1 MAKFKITKQDVVET
15 IKKRWW
21 IMLIELA
28 VIGVILLFDLLT
40 KKYAVEFLSTQHG
53 WKHPFI
59 EGFISLTYTENTG
72 AGFGM
77 FSGNTTALTVITAL
91 VIVAIIVYLIIAQK
105 ESMWLRVSLLFI
117 VGGGIGNLVDRIG
130 LGYVRDF
137 IKFDFWESFAIF
149 NIADSFVTVGVFM
162 LIAVLIVMLV
172 KEGKKN
178 KKAFEEEQAGKPAET
193 HADPLDAPIPLNP
206 MMESVNEYT
215 FEEVRSDSE
224 NARET
229 ANSETETPQ
238 TDEALNGDGQSVA
251 DEGETEGDTQEA
263 LGEGEPS
270 ESAQNVDEN
279 SARDEIPS
287 ESNSEQDGSDAE

>member
-15 IKKRWW
+15 IRKRWW
-21 IMLIELA
+21 LMLIELA
-28 VIGVILLFDLLT
+28 VMGAILLFDLLT

-77 FSGNTTALTVITAL
+77 FSGNTTALTVITAI
-91 VIVAIIVYLIIAQK
+91 VIVAILIYLILAQK
-105 ESMWLRVSLLFI
+105 ESMWLRISLLFI
-117 VGGGIGNLVDRIG
+117 ASGGIGNLVDRIG

-215 FEEVRSDSE
+215 FEEVKDASSVEDETSDS
-224 NARET
+224 
-229 ANSETETPQ
+229 ETPQ
-238 TDEALNGDGQSVA
+238 TDEALGSDVQAVA
-251 DEGETEGDTQEA
+251 DENDGDTQEVM
-263 LGEGEPS
+263 GEGEPS
-270 ESAQNVDEN
+270 ESAQSVDES
-279 SARDEIPS
+279 SACDEIPS
-287 ESNSEQDGSDAE
+287 ESKSEYENSDAE